1 MDILAAARAEVIAR
15 HAFFVGW
22 FRGKLPDAA
31 MAAAERV
38 FAPDMRMIPPD
49 GTVLHRAD
57 VMAMLQA
64 ARNTRTA
71 GFVIEV
77 DVREA
82 RMLGDMALVIYDEH
96 QVIEGVKTARRS
108 SALFSVDE
116 GAPEG
121 VVWRH
126 VHETWITKT

>member
-1 MDILAAARAEVIAR
+1 MDILAAARAEVINR

-22 FRGKLPDAA
+22 FTGKLPDAV
-31 MAAAERV
+31 MADAARV

-77 DVREA
+77 DVRDA

-108 SALFSVDE
+108 SALFSADE